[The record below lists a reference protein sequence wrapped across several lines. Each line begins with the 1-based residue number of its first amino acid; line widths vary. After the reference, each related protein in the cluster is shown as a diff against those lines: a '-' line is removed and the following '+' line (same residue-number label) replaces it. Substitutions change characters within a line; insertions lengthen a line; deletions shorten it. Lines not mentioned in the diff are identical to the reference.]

1 MHIPSPIAKLLCKAA
16 AIIVEDS
23 YESERSKFPDCR
35 IGRLHVYGSPAF
47 VSDVTE
53 ALAQLERGYAYGY
66 SLVQRYI
73 RGIIETKIPRRNGEN
88 IQVVF
93 VPPAGD
99 GRLPIPPNRFAANL
113 VRYAVVWRKRFGFDL
128 FKSRKSQ
135 LQSITRE
142 LHATRLLGCDQKY
155 FHRPT
160 NLILNLEKKT

>member
-1 MHIPSPIAKLLCKAA
+1 MRIPSPIAKLLCKAA

-35 IGRLHVYGSPAF
+35 IGRLHVYGSSPF

-53 ALAQLERGYAYGY
+53 ALAQLERSYPYGY

-73 RGIIETKIPRRNGEN
+73 RGIIETNMPRRNGEN
-88 IQVVF
+88 IQAVF
-93 VPPAGD
+93 VPPAAD
-99 GRLPIPPNRFAANL
+99 GRLPIPSNRLAANL
-113 VRYAVVWRKRFGFDL
+113 VRYAVVWRKQFGFDL

-142 LHATRLLGCDQKY
+142 LHAMRLLGCDQKY

-160 NLILNLEKKT
+160 NLILNLEKET

>member
-1 MHIPSPIAKLLCKAA
+1 MHVPSPIAKLLCKIV
-16 AIIVEDS
+16 AITVEDA

-35 IGRLHVYGSPAF
+35 IGALHVYGFPPF

-53 ALAQLERGYAYGY
+53 ALAQLERSYPYGY

-73 RGIIETKIPRRNGEN
+73 RGIIETKMRRWNGES

-93 VPPAGD
+93 VPPAAD
-99 GRLPIPPNRFAANL
+99 GRLRIPPNRFAANL
-113 VRYAVVWRKRFGFDL
+113 VRYAVVWRKQFGFDL

-135 LQSITRE
+135 LQSLTRE
-142 LHATRLLGCDQKY
+142 LHAMRLLGCDQKY

-160 NLILNLEKKT
+160 NLILNLGKPT